1 MLRIDYACKHESVFS
16 DSIYISNGY
25 IYHPPLTGAPYCTC
39 WGESLKNMQ
48 LKTRNWIQPENEFN
62 SKTLIAIFNLGDRIL
77 TLGNCNRSLRYFAT
91 QCVLELKEKATFDL
105 GKTTQVT
112 CNAHYAAWWFYDH
125 AMRQEYSNH
134 TNWRAK
140 WKMTS
145 RTLTPSNTIVEEL
158 KNVTNECCL
167 PIFVVYQEF

>member
-1 MLRIDYACKHESVFS
+1 
-16 DSIYISNGY
+16 
-25 IYHPPLTGAPYCTC
+25 
-39 WGESLKNMQ
+39 MQ

-112 CNAHYAAWWFYDH
+112 CNAYYAA
-125 AMRQEYSNH
+125 
-134 TNWRAK
+134 
-140 WKMTS
+140 
-145 RTLTPSNTIVEEL
+145 
-158 KNVTNECCL
+158 
-167 PIFVVYQEF
+167 